1 MKFAI
6 YGAGAIGALLG
17 ARLGEA
23 GHDVTLVARGPH
35 LAAMRDNGLIIQSG
49 LFGEKRYQVKA
60 TDQPEEIGAVDY
72 VILGVKA
79 HTIPAIAPRVAS
91 LLGPETAVLSLQNGL
106 PWWYFHGA
114 LGDDEPLRAA
124 DPDGV
129 VERHIPS
136 ARAIGSVA
144 YCSCS
149 LAAPGVVSHTQF
161 NRFPMG
167 EPDGSHSERLRLLS
181 EAFQAAGFKA
191 PIRNDIRQ
199 ELWVK
204 LLGNGAF
211 NPISALTH
219 KTIPEIVNYPLTCD
233 LVRSLMVEIHETAAA
248 AGVQIAFSMEKRI
261 EGSRAS
267 GAHKTSMLQDLE
279 AGRTSEIDQIAG
291 AIVELADRYNVPV
304 PAVKAIYAAT
314 RLRFET
320 LVKLV

>member
-1 MKFAI
+1 MKFAV
-6 YGAGAIGALLG
+6 YGAGAVGALIG

-23 GHDVTLVARGPH
+23 GHDVTLIARGPH
-35 LAAMRDNGLIIQSG
+35 LAVMRDQGLLVRSE
-49 LFGEKRYQVKA
+49 LFGEKRHRVSA
-60 TDQPEEIGAVDY
+60 TEDLQEIGAVDY

-79 HTIPAIAPRVAS
+79 HVIPLIAPGVAS

-114 LGDDEPLRAA
+114 LGTDEPLQTV
-124 DPDGV
+124 DPGGII
-129 VERHIPS
+129 ERHIPS
-136 ARAIGSVA
+136 ERALGSAA

-149 LAAPGVVSHTQF
+149 IAEPGVVEHTQA
-161 NRFPMG
+161 NSFPMG

-199 ELWVK
+199 ELWTK

-211 NPISALTH
+211 NPLSALTQ
-219 KTIPEIVNYPLTCD
+219 KTIVEMVSSPLTRD
-233 LVRSLMVEIHETAAA
+233 LIRSLMIEIHETAVA
-248 AGVQIAFSMEKRI
+248 AGVQIAFSIDKRI
-261 EGSRAS
+261 EGAYAI

-279 AGRTSEIDQIAG
+279 AGRTSEIDQIVG
-291 AIVELADRYNVPV
+291 AVIELADRYNVPV
-304 PAVKAIYAAT
+304 PGLKAIYAAT

-320 LVKLV
+320 PIKQA